1 MKMPIWILRTLIK
14 ISCLYFLVLWRLRHG
29 VWILAR
35 FTLNTKL
42 MRLTFCPEKKKWY
55 QYLMKQSVLVA
66 LHWKTEGLETN
77 VRMSMFNH

>member
-14 ISCLYFLVLWRLRHG
+14 ISCLYFLVLWRLRRG

-42 MRLTFCPEKKKWY
+42 MRLTFCPEKK
-55 QYLMKQSVLVA
+55 MVSISDEA
-66 LHWKTEGLETN
+66 IGSCSSPLEDRRLGN
-77 VRMSMFNH
+77 QCPNEHV